1 MSSSH
6 VIVALFHILFVVPLF
21 GYVAFQ
27 RAATEDWI
35 YNVMLAL
42 GGIVLF
48 YHGYKSAVRLLAGS
62 TFAWVN
68 IFHVLIVAPLLLYI
82 GYNGKKTPRAGYELL
97 MMVTF
102 AALGYHLY
110 NMVNELQTFTD
121 K

>member
-1 MSSSH
+1 MNSH
-6 VIVALFHILFVVPLF
+6 VIIALFHILLVVPLF

-27 RAATEDWI
+27 RAATEEWL
-35 YNVMLAL
+35 YKVLLAL
-42 GGIVLF
+42 GGIILF
-48 YHGYKSAVRLLAGS
+48 YHAYKSVIRLMVGS

-68 IFHVLIVAPLLLYI
+68 IFHVLIVAPLLIYI

-97 MMVTF
+97 LMATF

-110 NMVNELQTFTD
+110 SIVNELQTFTE

>member
-35 YNVMLAL
+35 YNILLAL

-68 IFHVLIVAPLLLYI
+68 LFHVLIVAPLLIYI
-82 GYNGKKTPRAGYELL
+82 GYNGKKTPRAAYELL
-97 MMVTF
+97 AMAGF
-102 AALGYHLY
+102 AALGYHIYSIL
-110 NMVNELQTFTD
+110 MAVNIISD
-121 K
+121 D